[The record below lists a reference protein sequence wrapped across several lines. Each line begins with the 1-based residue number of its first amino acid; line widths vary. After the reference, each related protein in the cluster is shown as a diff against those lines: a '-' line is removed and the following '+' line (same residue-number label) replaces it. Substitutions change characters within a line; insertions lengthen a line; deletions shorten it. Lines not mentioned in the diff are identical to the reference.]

1 MSTSF
6 DEMRQERI
14 DDLKDRYERGV
25 IEKANLEFLTKLIEQ
40 ADDINEV
47 DKIMEMGIIYRRT
60 GLNFDKKLERVSDS
74 IKYLQKNEDLSFDNG
89 GGITRLS
96 SAITMMLC

>member
-1 MSTSF
+1 MGTSF

-14 DDLKDRYERGV
+14 EDLNDRYERGI
-25 IEKANLEFLTKLIEQ
+25 IEKANLDFLSKLIEQ

-60 GLNFDKKLERVSDS
+60 GLNFDKKLERSSDN
-74 IKYLQKNEDLSFDNG
+74 IKYLAKNDELSFENG
-89 GGITRLS
+89 GGGALAHHWR
-96 SAITMMLC
+96 

>member
-1 MSTSF
+1 MTTSF

-14 DDLKDRYERGV
+14 DDLRDRYERGI
-25 IEKANLEFLTKLIEQ
+25 IEKANLEFLSKLIEQ

-60 GLNFDKKLERVSDS
+60 GLNFDKKLERVSDK
-74 IKYLQKNEDLSFDNG
+74 IKYLQKNADLSFDNG
-89 GGITRLS
+89 GGGSLAYHRG
-96 SAITMMLC
+96 